1 MGLFNL
7 RYITKMQKPQRV
19 EALSDGVFAI
29 VMTILVLELA
39 LEAGEGSLAEKLG
52 HLGLDLFQYFMTF
65 IILGSMW
72 LIHYYQFYYIKRVN
86 SILMWLNILYLA
98 TIALFPFTYSIMLTG
113 TNPITTPE
121 DKHTAL
127 LFYAGNMVIAY
138 LLLTI
143 HWWYATSKNRLVEK
157 SLPREKVTIMSVLVI
172 FGIFTGVITLGL
184 SFFDV
189 VISLSLF
196 GILGLI
202 YLGLIALLGLHVGE
216 IKE

>member
-7 RYITKMQKPQRV
+7 RYISKIQKPQRI

-39 LEAGEGSLAEKLG
+39 LEVGEGSLAEKLG
-52 HLGLDLFQYFMTF
+52 HITPDIFQYFMTF

-72 LIHYYQFYYIKRVN
+72 LMHYYQFYYIKRAN
-86 SILMWLNILYLA
+86 SVLMWLNIIYLA

-113 TNPITTPE
+113 TNPFTTPE
-121 DKHTAL
+121 DQHTAL
-127 LFYAGNMVIAY
+127 IFYAGNLVAAY

-157 SLPREKVTIMSVLVI
+157 GLPEGKVTIMSMLLI
-172 FGIFTGVITLGL
+172 FGIFTGVVTIGL
-184 SFFDV
+184 SFIDV
-189 VISLSLF
+189 IISLNLF
-196 GILGLI
+196 AILGLI
-202 YLGLIALLGLHVGE
+202 YLGLIALLGLNIGE
-216 IKE
+216 IKD